1 MLIVGLTGGIGAGK
15 SLVAGYFSDLGAK
28 VLDADTLARLAIE
41 RGSPGFD
48 EVVAA
53 FGDSILKDGDIDRR
67 ILAEKIFSDS
77 KLKSILEGIVHP
89 RVREGFQVAAK
100 ALVGSE
106 ILIYEIPLLVETGA
120 GDKFDFVIT
129 VESELA
135 IREERLHGRG
145 MNSAEIASRISAQAS
160 AEERRNISDYVIENN
175 GSADDLLRQVEYLWE
190 IVLPPL
196 QRAKP

>member
-53 FGDSILKDGDIDRR
+53 FSDSILKDGDIDRR